1 MKSAHFYQYCCI
13 FTFSWVG
20 FLALSRVFL
29 TACSVALI
37 LLHHSLLLFHPLLVC
52 KSVHVWRCL
61 SLCVCTCGRVYV
73 TVAVLVKL
81 LTTSLFSV
89 LCHNYYDDY
98 QSYLNV
104 CVCGGG
110 LALAHEALPL
120 QSQSAPS
127 CCFHSS
133 SKSQHS
139 QPRSLPCFIL
149 LVLAHS
155 DSHPNCIS
163 FFFFF
168 VLHAIWMSGQ
178 DWTHFGTPFTFT
190 LAEVISVLE
199 IKTKPND
206 D

>member
-73 TVAVLVKL
+73 TVAVLVNL
-81 LTTSLFSV
+81 LATSLFSV

-110 LALAHEALPL
+110 DLHLHTKHCLCRVSLLRHAVSIAAARANTANHAHFLVSSYWYWLILTPIQIVFLFFLFCAACYLDVWAGLDTLRHPL
-120 QSQSAPS
+120 YI
-127 CCFHSS
+127 HSS
-133 SKSQHS
+133 RGDQCVRNK
-139 QPRSLPCFIL
+139 
-149 LVLAHS
+149 
-155 DSHPNCIS
+155 D
-163 FFFFF
+163 
-168 VLHAIWMSGQ
+168 
-178 DWTHFGTPFTFT
+178 
-190 LAEVISVLE
+190 
-199 IKTKPND
+199 KT
-206 D
+206 

>member
-1 MKSAHFYQYCCI
+1 M
-13 FTFSWVG
+13 
-20 FLALSRVFL
+20 ALSRAFL

-98 QSYLNV
+98 QTYLNV
-104 CVCGGG
+104 C
-110 LALAHEALPL
+110 ALAHEALPL

-163 FFFFF
+163 FFSFF

-178 DWTHFGTPFTFT
+178 HWTHFGTPFTFT
-190 LAEVISVLE
+190 QAEVISVLE

>member
-73 TVAVLVKL
+73 TVAVLVNL

-98 QSYLNV
+98 QSV
-104 CVCGGG
+104 CVWGGG

-163 FFFFF
+163 FFSFLCCMLSGCLGRTGHTSAPP
-168 VLHAIWMSGQ
+168 LHS
-178 DWTHFGTPFTFT
+178 
-190 LAEVISVLE
+190 L
-199 IKTKPND
+199 
-206 D
+206 